1 MNKRKKP
8 LFFQLLFSTMNNAIT
23 SNQMCILV
31 FKRYSNTILKI
42 QFNMVKDVKILFIT
56 KGPVQSALTQ
66 TVNEGIVK

>member
-1 MNKRKKP
+1 
-8 LFFQLLFSTMNNAIT
+8 MNNAIT

-31 FKRYSNTILKI
+31 FKRYSNTILNI